1 MTYWMDQKETLESR
15 GNLNDS
21 LYFLYMKSLVES
33 LFDKDLVEKDL
44 PSFGSKYS
52 VHCVLVCDDDFDRG
66 GQSYATRDDEYKW
79 LLNTVKLANLKK
91 DIKNPIKIDNKK
103 GDKIDGEKVLGWRA
117 DERFCEVIGYIVSI
131 INMQPLDDNQPN
143 IINPIDVRLLGKK
156 LNPYL
161 KNMNGNTMAGNGG
174 RYYFAKR
181 GDGLEMFEL
190 YRKDKRF
197 IIVFDKKK

>member
-1 MTYWMDQKETLESR
+1 
-15 GNLNDS
+15 
-21 LYFLYMKSLVES
+21 MKSLAETLFDSKIQTTTES
-33 LFDKDLVEKDL
+33 VFDKDLVEKDL

-52 VHCVLVCDDDFDRG
+52 VHCILVNDDDYSRG
-66 GQSYATRDDEYKW
+66 GQSYTTRDDEYKW
-79 LLNTVKLANLKK
+79 LLNTVKLAKLKK

-103 GDKIDGEKVLGWRA
+103 SCKVDSEDIMGWRA

-143 IINPIDVRLLGKK
+143 IINPIDMRLLGKK
-156 LNPYL
+156 LDPYL
-161 KNMNGNTMAGNGG
+161 KNMKGNPMTCTGG

>member
-1 MTYWMDQKETLESR
+1 
-15 GNLNDS
+15 
-21 LYFLYMKSLVES
+21 MKSLVES

-52 VHCVLVCDDDFDRG
+52 VHCVLVNDDDYNRG
-66 GQSYATRDDEYKW
+66 GQSYSTRDDEYKW

-103 GDKIDGEKVLGWRA
+103 SGKIDSEYIMGWRA

-131 INMQPLDDNQPN
+131 INMQPLDDNQLN
-143 IINPIDVRLLGKK
+143 IINPIDMRLLGKK
-156 LNPYL
+156 LDPYL
-161 KNMNGNTMAGNGG
+161 KNMKGNPMTCTGG
-174 RYYFAKR
+174 RYYFTKR
-181 GDGLEMFEL
+181 GSGETMFEL